1 MRSRAAMT
9 TVFVLRLCEGKPLVA
24 VTRERRYGP
33 SRLRPG
39 PVLLP
44 RRCCWAPSVGQQVI
58 DISCSPGAQQQTR
71 STSLQRSID
80 KTDGLTPDRYIDPVP
95 RTMRAVP
102 ITLYCYSAERRE
114 AGSCSWSRRD
124 RSTKPRQ
131 LLSTRPAVTFPVAGS
146 HRPMTGPRQLLSTRP
161 AVTFPVAGSQRP
173 MTGPRQLRAVDRLPH
188 RHRRPGEASARL
200 LHRRLDSA
208 RLPRPSRHRRRR
220 HRSAASRIRLL
231 GRIA

>member
-9 TVFVLRLCEGKPLVA
+9 TVFALRLCEGKPLVA

-114 AGSCSWSRRD
+114 AGSCSWSRHD
-124 RSTKPRQ
+124 WSTKPRQ

-146 HRPMTGPRQLLSTRP
+146 HRPMTGPRRVSYSP
-161 AVTFPVAGSQRP
+161 P
-173 MTGPRQLRAVDRLPH
+173 GPRLPSQSQ
-188 RHRRPGEASARL
+188 GVSAL
-200 LHRRLDSA
+200 
-208 RLPRPSRHRRRR
+208 
-220 HRSAASRIRLL
+220 
-231 GRIA
+231 